1 MANRQVLALLR
12 HARAGDAAS
21 QLTLGRHYAAGSE
34 GLPRSLPTALHW
46 LARAA
51 AQGCEEAWQMIGSA
65 IPLEIAQPRAAEL
78 APWYAL
84 AWEAGNVEAG
94 LVLAQLAFGTPWG
107 GRYAAQARAAL
118 EQGARD
124 GLPEASWLLLQY
136 AGHYGIPAAAPR
148 AAPAPEEAPVRGG
161 AHQRA
166 WSEGRYRDYLELAL
180 PEARSVARDWK
191 QGSIGALATRHAVM
205 LSRCARLAQQGHVAL
220 DEAELH
226 GMWEAAADGRD
237 AYAEYQMGLRCA
249 RMDEQGARVAQE
261 GNPAWRGPASFRKA
275 LRWLESAG
283 AQGLADAYVAMARIY
298 LKPEFSQRCVATAR
312 RMAEQAATMGHAG
325 AQLECGNIAWR
336 SRRGD
341 SLNEMQALFWWQKAA
356 AQGCAE
362 SIAHLAR
369 VAPPLP
375 AGQAMQVPAGVL
387 GMARQGG
394 VQMMLLAARLEMAQA
409 FGLSRAEMLMLD
421 PSAADRGHC
430 LVVDIR
436 HVHGRSRRR
445 LVMIADGTQRELLER
460 VKRLF
465 LHVDCGMSGLEGN
478 YRQRLYRLARL
489 LEQAGVPAGEP
500 LGLAA

>member
-12 HARAGDAAS
+12 QARAGDAQS
-21 QLTLGRHYAAGSE
+21 QFVLGRHYASGSE

-51 AQGCEEAWQMIGSA
+51 AQGMEDAWQMIGSA
-65 IPLEIAQPRAAEL
+65 IPLEVAQPRAAEL

-118 EQGARD
+118 ERGARE
-124 GLPEASWLLLQY
+124 GLPEASWLLIQY
-136 AGHYGIPAAAPR
+136 AGHYGIPAGVPLAKA
-148 AAPAPEEAPVRGG
+148 APEEAPARGG

-166 WSEGRYRDYLELAL
+166 WSEGRHRDYLELAL
-180 PEARSVARDWK
+180 PEARSIARDWK
-191 QGSIGALATRHAVM
+191 QGSIGVLPTRHAVM
-205 LSRCARLAQQGHVAL
+205 LSRCARLVQQGLGKL
-220 DEAELH
+220 DEEELEA
-226 GMWEAAADGRD
+226 MWEAAADGRD

-249 RMDEQGARVAQE
+249 RMDEQGVRTVQE
-261 GNPAWRGPASFRKA
+261 GSPASFRKA
-275 LRWLESAG
+275 LRWLEAAG

-341 SLNEMQALFWWQKAA
+341 SLNEMQALYWWQKAA
-356 AQGCAE
+356 NQGCAE
-362 SIAHLAR
+362 SAANLDR

-375 AGQAMQVPAGVL
+375 AEQVVQVPPQVL
-387 GMARQGG
+387 GMARHGG
-394 VQMMLLAARLEMAQA
+394 VQLVLLAARLELAQA
-409 FGLSRAEMLMLD
+409 FGLSRAEMLMID
-421 PSAADRGHC
+421 PSAADHGHC
-430 LVVDIR
+430 MVIDIR
-436 HVHGRSRRR
+436 HVHGRSKRR
-445 LVMIADGTQRELLER
+445 LVMVREGAQRELLER

-465 LHVDCGMSGLEGN
+465 LHVDCGMGGLEGN

-489 LEQAGVPAGEP
+489 LEQAGVPPSQQLEM
-500 LGLAA
+500 AA

>member
-12 HARAGDAAS
+12 QARAGDAVS
-21 QLTLGRHYAAGSE
+21 QFTLGRHYAAGSE

-51 AQGCEEAWQMIGSA
+51 SQGLEEAWLMIGSA
-65 IPLEIAQPRAAEL
+65 IPLEVAQPRAAEL

-94 LVLAQLAFGTPWG
+94 LVLAQLSLGAPWG
-107 GRYAAQARAAL
+107 GRYAAQSRAAL
-118 EQGARD
+118 ERGARE
-124 GLPEASWLLLQY
+124 GLAEASWLLIQY
-136 AGHYGIPAAAPR
+136 AGHYGIPASAPR
-148 AAPAPEEAPVRGG
+148 ATSAPEEAPARGG

-166 WSEGRYRDYLELAL
+166 WSEGRYRDFLSLAL
-180 PEARSVARDWK
+180 PEARTVARDWK
-191 QGSIGALATRHAVM
+191 SGSIGVLPTRHAVL
-205 LSRCARLAQQGHVAL
+205 LSRCARLVQQGMATL
-220 DEAELH
+220 EPAELDI
-226 GMWEAAADGRD
+226 MWEAAADGRD

-249 RMDEQGARVAQE
+249 RMDEHGARTAQD
-261 GNPAWRGPASFRKA
+261 GAPASFRKA
-275 LRWLESAG
+275 LRWLEAAG

-298 LKPEFSQRCVATAR
+298 LKPEFSQRCVSTAR

-336 SRRGD
+336 GRRGD
-341 SLNEMQALFWWQKAA
+341 SVNEMQALFWWQKAA

-362 SIAHLAR
+362 SAAQLER
-369 VAPPLP
+369 VAPALP
-375 AGQAMQVPAGVL
+375 ADQVMEVPGEALRQA
-387 GMARQGG
+387 RRGG
-394 VQMMLLAARLEMAQA
+394 VQLVLLAARLELAAA

-421 PSAADRGHC
+421 ISAADRGHC

-436 HVHGRSRRR
+436 HVHGRSKRR
-445 LVMIADGTQRELLER
+445 LVMVREGAQRELLDK

-465 LHVDCGMSGLEGN
+465 LHVDCGTGGLEGN

-489 LEQAGVPAGEP
+489 LEQAAGGAPA
-500 LGLAA
+500 AAPMEMAA

>member
-12 HARAGDAAS
+12 QARAGDAQS
-21 QLTLGRHYAAGSE
+21 QFQLGRHYASGSE

-46 LARAA
+46 LSRAA
-51 AQGCEEAWQMIGSA
+51 AQGIEEAWQLIGSA
-65 IPLEIAQPRAAEL
+65 IPLEVAQPRAAEL
-78 APWYAL
+78 APLYAL
-84 AWEAGNVEAG
+84 AWESGNVEAG
-94 LVLAQLAFGTPWG
+94 VVLAQLAFGAPWG
-107 GRYAAQARAAL
+107 SRYAVQARAAL
-118 EQGARD
+118 ERGARE
-124 GLPEASWLLLQY
+124 GLAEASWLLIQY
-136 AGHYGIPAAAPR
+136 AGHYGIPAQAAP
-148 AAPAPEEAPVRGG
+148 AAPAPDEGATRGG

-166 WSEGRYRDYLELAL
+166 WSEGRHADYLALAL
-180 PEARSVARDWK
+180 PEARAVARDWRL
-191 QGSIGALATRHAVM
+191 GSIGVLPTRHAVM
-205 LSRCARLAQQGHVAL
+205 LSRCARLVQQGLAAL
-220 DEAELH
+220 SDEELA

-249 RMDEQGARVAQE
+249 RMDANGVRINAE
-261 GNPAWRGPASFRKA
+261 GPPASFRKA
-275 LRWLESAG
+275 LRWLEAAG
-283 AQGLADAYVAMARIY
+283 AQGLADAYVAMAHIY
-298 LKPEFSQRCVATAR
+298 LKPEFSQRSVATAR
-312 RMAEQAATMGHAG
+312 EMAERAATMGHAG

-341 SLNEMQALFWWQKAA
+341 SLNEMQALYWWQKAA

-362 SIAHLAR
+362 SAGHLAR

-375 AGQAMQVPAGVL
+375 PDQRMQVVPEAVQL
-387 GMARQGG
+387 ARKGG
-394 VQMMLLAARLEMAQA
+394 VQLMLLAARLELAQT
-409 FGLSRAEMLMLD
+409 FGLSRAEMLMID

-445 LVMIADGTQRELLER
+445 LVVVQDGAQRELLER

-465 LHVDCGMSGLEGN
+465 LHVDCGMAGLEGN

-489 LEQAGVPAGEP
+489 LEQAGVRGEVP